1 MNINNKEF
9 YPFISSDEIIE
20 RVELIGSQIS
30 KDYSDK
36 NPLFV
41 AVLNGAF
48 MFASDLM
55 KCVNIRSEISF
66 VKLASYQAMETTG
79 NIQKMIGLKENLEG
93 RHVVIIEDI
102 VDTGNT
108 MAFFV
113 KALAKS
119 HPASIEIATLLFK
132 PQALK
137 NHLNLKYVGFEI
149 PSKFVVGYGL
159 DYDGY
164 GRNLKDIYQLK
175 ID

>member
-1 MNINNKEF
+1 MHINNREF
-9 YPFISSDEIIE
+9 QPFISSDEIME
-20 RVELIGSQIS
+20 RVELIGNQIS
-30 KDYSDK
+30 KDYHDK

-66 VKLASYQAMETTG
+66 VKLASYESMESSG
-79 NIQKMIGLKENLEG
+79 NIQKMIGLKENIEG
-93 RHVVIIEDI
+93 RHIVVIEDI
-102 VDTGNT
+102 VDSGNT

-113 KALAKS
+113 KALSKS

-137 NHLNLKYVGFEI
+137 NHLDLKYIGFEI
-149 PSKFVVGYGL
+149 PTKFVVGYGL